1 MIAAKQNTLF
11 FWMFIFPKSRL
22 SSSSG
27 MVIFVSKCYGAMA
40 CIPGRPPVQD
50 LLISIN
56 NDASGPIFMKDFLQ
70 SDPFP
75 TFKIVV
81 WWYLWAS
88 AMVLWL
94 VFQVDRQYR
103 TCLFQSTMMPVDR
116 YSWRISCSLTRFQ
129 RSRVAKQIQVIIKVA
144 WVFYSAV
151 LNGESLPPHKNIC
164 HGQKLD

>member
-1 MIAAKQNTLF
+1 MIAAKQNALF

-75 TFKIVV
+75 TFKSGKADPSHNKSCLSLLFCCFEWGVFAATQK
-81 WWYLWAS
+81 YLPWS
-88 AMVLWL
+88 
-94 VFQVDRQYR
+94 
-103 TCLFQSTMMPVDR
+103 
-116 YSWRISCSLTRFQ
+116 
-129 RSRVAKQIQVIIKVA
+129 KV
-144 WVFYSAV
+144 
-151 LNGESLPPHKNIC
+151 G
-164 HGQKLD
+164 LD